1 MLFSLLLMFYLKPFY
16 NIEGKVVMIDV
27 GQGDCFLIQQ
37 PFNKG
42 NILID
47 TGGLQTRDLASTT
60 LVPYLNSQGIYKLD
74 YVFISHDDFDH
85 NGSYDSLSKQIK
97 IDNTI
102 TT

>member
-1 MLFSLLLMFYLKPFY
+1 
-16 NIEGKVVMIDV
+16 MIDV

-60 LVPYLNSQGIYKLD
+60 LVPYLNSAGDVINWIMYLLVMMILIIVELISHLRIKLKLD
-74 YVFISHDDFDH
+74 ILLHHTEV
-85 NGSYDSLSKQIK
+85 NLKLGR
-97 IDNTI
+97 
-102 TT
+102 